1 MQGGREDAE
10 WVFTRYTHPKPVNR
24 RPLRFRCVATIAT
37 VVVLSCVKPALS
49 HVDVQPRLVE
59 PGAIAELRIELP
71 QLRPGAPPERLEVE
85 GPGLETLSTRLQGVV
100 ASETRW
106 TARVRTD
113 ADAEPGVLPL
123 VLRAVFADGESVEVE
138 DAITVVPPATSD
150 DAFPWAAAAAGT
162 LFAVGLAA
170 AALIFAR
177 RQGRA

>member
-10 WVFTRYTHPKPVNR
+10 WVFSMYTHPKPVNR
-24 RPLRFRCVATIAT
+24 RPVRFSCLATIAT
-37 VVVLSCVKPALS
+37 VVVLSCVKPVLS
-49 HVDVQPRLVE
+49 HVNVQPRLVE

-106 TARVRTD
+106 TARVRAE

-123 VLRAVFADGESVEVE
+123 VLRAVYADGESVEVE
-138 DAITVVPPATSD
+138 DAITVVPAAASD
-150 DAFPWAAAAAGT
+150 DRFPWVAAAAGT

-170 AALIFAR
+170 AALVFAR
-177 RQGRA
+177 RKA